1 MSTSVQREA
10 VGISTHTFVLSAPPS
25 LIVPLSSDSLTVA
38 IALPRD
44 LHSPRYGAWPVN
56 LANHSLY
63 VVVLVVTR

>member
-10 VGISTHTFVLSAPPS
+10 VGISTHTFVPSAPPS
-25 LIVPLSSDSLTVA
+25 LIVPVSSDSMTIA

-44 LHSPRYGAWPVN
+44 VRLPTYEVWPVN
-56 LANHSLY
+56 LASHSLY